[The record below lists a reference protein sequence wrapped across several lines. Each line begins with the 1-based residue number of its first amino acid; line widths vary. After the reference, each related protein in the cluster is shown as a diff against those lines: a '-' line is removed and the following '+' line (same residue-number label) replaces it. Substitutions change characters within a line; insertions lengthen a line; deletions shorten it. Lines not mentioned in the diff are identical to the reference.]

1 MSKMHAIIFHCT
13 LYAET
18 SALIS
23 GWSSIKLNTTLESA
37 VLTFH
42 RKAQYEKQLKIW
54 GFTKYRSKRDWEI
67 MNRKIQLRKRT
78 GKDSDV
84 YRNGQLMPADKLQ
97 KETSRQG
104 YMTTVEQARLA
115 FGEIAMIP

>member
-1 MSKMHAIIFHCT
+1 MHAIIFS
-13 LYAET
+13 L
-18 SALIS
+18 
-23 GWSSIKLNTTLESA
+23 
-37 VLTFH
+37 
-42 RKAQYEKQLKIW
+42 KAQYEKQLKIW

-84 YRNGQLMPADKLQ
+84 YMNGQLMPAGKLQ
-97 KETSRQG
+97 KKTSRQG

-115 FGEIAMIP
+115 FEAPPQTPPGFNIRTPLAQPFF